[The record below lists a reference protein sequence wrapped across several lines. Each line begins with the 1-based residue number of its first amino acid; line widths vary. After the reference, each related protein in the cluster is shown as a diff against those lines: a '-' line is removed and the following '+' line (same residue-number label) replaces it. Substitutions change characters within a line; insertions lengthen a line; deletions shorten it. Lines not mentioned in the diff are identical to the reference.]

1 MNARMK
7 RRMAAVAG
15 IIVIVVIAA
24 FALVAGSTSAKVAS
38 VAEAAGGSLGSQKV
52 EVTGVVMDNSYEIDG
67 NGVLTFSIRD
77 EGTDLADAASGKEP
91 TLKVSYDKGVSATFG
106 NGVSAICTGKI
117 DDSGT
122 LVATELV
129 TKCPSKYEN
138 ASDALS
144 VSSLLGYGNSMVG
157 KTVKIEGILGRS
169 GLADVSKSTRFV
181 LEDEASG
188 KSLKVKFTGAVPD
201 DAQEPGTKLVLQGS
215 LEQDGGFLATSVAKE
230 A

>member
-77 EGTDLADAASGKEP
+77 EGTDLADAASGKDA

-144 VSSLLGYGNSMVG
+144 VSSLLGYGDSMVG
-157 KTVKIEGILGRS
+157 KTVKIEGVLGSS

-181 LEDEASG
+181 LEDEAGG

-215 LEQDGGFLATSVAKE
+215 LGQDGSFLATSVAKE